1 MTGRFAPTPSG
12 RMHIGNITAMLAAW
26 LDSRA
31 RGQRMLLRIEDIDT
45 PRVLP
50 DADRWIMD
58 DLAWLGLDWDGEP
71 VYQSQRLDLYEHAFQ
86 LLAEQP
92 LMPDA
97 EAASGSPHSPH
108 SPYAVLQVVSHAAPR
123 VSQSVSQNGSLG
135 AAPLP
140 LIYPC
145 FCSRADIRAASA
157 PNEGDGFQV
166 YPGTCRRLMHD
177 HPDAVR
183 ARLARGDRHS
193 WRIAMPDPADSDGDE
208 SETVAHA
215 DAQYARGSYS
225 RDVTFDDHVFGPQ
238 RFDLA
243 RDIGDSVIRRSDCLF
258 GYQFVVTVDDLAMGV
273 DSIVRGRDLLRS
285 TALQSSIRER
295 LLAANWP
302 ASSDKQHTP
311 ATALRTP
318 SGERAT
324 DHRRTEGETTP
335 ATNQPIHS
343 DKQHTPTTDLRTP
356 SDEGAAVHRLT
367 GGETAP
373 AIRKASPTHPAYAHI
388 PLIDNAAGR
397 RLAKRERSLDMG
409 ALRSRGVTAAQVT
422 GVCAWLLRLT
432 DKPEPCTADEALALF
447 RAHGWAPLRAR
458 HEDRRIDPTDP
469 ALPVWLA
476 AALMA

>member
-97 EAASGSPHSPH
+97 EAAPGSPHSPH
-108 SPYAVLQVVSHAAPR
+108 SPYAVSQAVSHATPF
-123 VSQSVSQNGSLG
+123 VSQSVSQNGSPG
-135 AAPLP
+135 ATSLP

-177 HPDAVR
+177 PPDEVR
-183 ARLARGDRHS
+183 TRLARGDRHS
-193 WRIAMPDPADSDGDE
+193 WRIAMPESGDT
-208 SETVAHA
+208 SH
-215 DAQYARGSYS
+215 DASHHGSGTGNAAS
-225 RDVTFDDHVFGPQ
+225 AVTFDDHVFGPQ
-238 RFDLA
+238 YFDLA
-243 RDIGDSVIRRSDCLF
+243 HDIGDSVIRRSDGLF
-258 GYQFVVTVDDLAMGV
+258 GYQFVVTVDDLAMDV

-285 TALQSSIRER
+285 TALQAYIRKR
-295 LLAANWP
+295 LLASALP
-302 ASSDKQHTP
+302 A
-311 ATALRTP
+311 
-318 SGERAT
+318 
-324 DHRRTEGETTP
+324 
-335 ATNQPIHS
+335 
-343 DKQHTPTTDLRTP
+343 PTTDRQPPADKHHAQAAALLTP
-356 SDEGAAVHRLT
+356 SDERAVGRRAT
-367 GGETAP
+367 EGEATP
-373 AIRKASPTHPAYAHI
+373 ATRDASPAHPAYAHI
-388 PLIDNAAGR
+388 PLIGNAAGR

-422 GVCAWLLRLT
+422 GVCAWLLRLV
-432 DKPEPCTADEALALF
+432 DAPEPCTAGEALELF
-447 RAHGWAPLRAR
+447 REHGWAPLQAR
-458 HEDRRIDPTDP
+458 HEDRRLDPADP
-469 ALPVWLA
+469 ALPGWLT
-476 AALMA
+476 AALTA

>member
-71 VYQSQRLDLYEHAFQ
+71 VYQSRRLDLYEQAFR

-97 EAASGSPHSPH
+97 EASPGSHSPHNPHSPH
-108 SPYAVLQVVSHAAPR
+108 SPHNPHAVSRDVSHAAPC
-123 VSQSVSQNGSLG
+123 VSQNVSQNGSPC
-135 AAPLP
+135 ATPLP

-166 YPGTCRRLMHD
+166 YPGTCRRLMRE
-177 HPDAVR
+177 HPDEVR
-183 ARLARGDRHS
+183 TRLARGDRHS
-193 WRIAMPDPADSDGDE
+193 WRIAMPEPAIVPVTDSDGDE
-208 SETVAHA
+208 PFVHAHA
-215 DAQYARGSYS
+215 DIHADADVQYGYGSRS
-225 RDVTFDDHVFGPQ
+225 RDVTFDDRVFGPQ

-243 RDIGDSVIRRSDCLF
+243 HDIGDSVIRRSDGLF

-273 DSIVRGRDLLRS
+273 DLIVRGRDLLRS
-285 TALQSSIRER
+285 TALQAYIRER
-295 LLAANWP
+295 LLASALP
-302 ASSDKQHTP
+302 A
-311 ATALRTP
+311 
-318 SGERAT
+318 
-324 DHRRTEGETTP
+324 
-335 ATNQPIHS
+335 
-343 DKQHTPTTDLRTP
+343 PTTDRQSPADKHHAQAAALLVP
-356 SDEGAAVHRLT
+356 SDEGAVGEETAGRRST
-367 GGETAP
+367 GGTTTP
-373 AIRKASPTHPAYAHI
+373 ASDASPAHPAYAHV

-409 ALRSRGVTAAQVT
+409 ALRSRGVTDEQVT

-432 DKPEPCTADEALALF
+432 DKPEPCTAGDALELF
-447 RAHGWAPLRAR
+447 RAHGWAPLQAR
-458 HEDRRIDPTDP
+458 HEDRRLDPADP
-469 ALPVWLA
+469 ALPGWLT
-476 AALMA
+476 AALTA

>member
-71 VYQSQRLDLYEHAFQ
+71 AYQSQRLDLYEHAFQ

-97 EAASGSPHSPH
+97 GAAPGSPHSQY
-108 SPYAVLQVVSHAAPR
+108 SPYAVSQAVSRAAPR

-157 PNEGDGFQV
+157 PNEGDGFQI

-177 HPDAVR
+177 HPDEVR

-193 WRIAMPDPADSDGDE
+193 WRIAMPEPADFDGDE
-208 SETVAHA
+208 SETVAHANADA

-225 RDVTFDDHVFGPQ
+225 RDVTFDDRVFGPQ
-238 RFDLA
+238 CFDLA
-243 RDIGDSVIRRSDCLF
+243 HDIGDSVIRRSDGLF

-285 TALQSSIRER
+285 TALQSTIRER
-295 LLAANWP
+295 LLAANWS

-311 ATALRTP
+311 TTVLRV
-318 SGERAT
+318 
-324 DHRRTEGETTP
+324 
-335 ATNQPIHS
+335 
-343 DKQHTPTTDLRTP
+343 P
-356 SDEGAAVHRLT
+356 SDEGTAGHRPT

-373 AIRKASPTHPAYAHI
+373 AIRKASPAHPAYAHI

-409 ALRSRGVTAAQVT
+409 ALRSRGVTAEQVT
-422 GVCAWLLRLT
+422 GVCAWLLRLV
-432 DKPEPCTADEALALF
+432 DAPEPCTAGDALELF
-447 RAHGWAPLRAR
+447 REHGWAPLQAH
-458 HEDRRIDPTDP
+458 HEDRRLDPADP
-469 ALPVWLA
+469 ALPGWLT
-476 AALMA
+476 AALTA